1 MDSTTLAGLQK
12 RFGIGGAVVFSQGA
26 DGLPSVDVRSRF
38 GSSRIAL
45 QGAQLLHWTPTGQEA
60 VVWLSPKAKFLAGKS
75 ARGGIPVCWPWFG
88 PHASE
93 STFPLH
99 GFARGSMWEPVEV
112 TALDNG
118 AYSLVFRLVRTNADT
133 HQWPHPSSLEIR
145 FTFDSSLAIELVTRN
160 DGTDPFTITEALH
173 TYFTVGDVRKIRVL
187 GLDGVEYSD
196 RTGVPQRLL
205 QKGPVTIAGEVDR
218 IYLATDSTC
227 VIEDP
232 SLKRRIS
239 IEKRGSHSTVV
250 WNPGEKKA
258 AAMGDFEEDG
268 YLRMLCVESTN
279 AADDYITLKP
289 GESHTLWVRY
299 SVEKVG

>member
-1 MDSTTLAGLQK
+1 MDSTTLAGLQN
-12 RFGIGGAVVFSQGA
+12 RFGIEGSVEFSKDA
-26 DGLPSVDVRSRF
+26 DGLASVDVRNHF

-60 VVWLSPKAKFLAGKS
+60 VVWLSPKAKFVAGKS

-99 GFARGSMWEPVEV
+99 GFARGAMWDVIEV
-112 TALDNG
+112 KALDND
-118 AYSLVFRLVRTNADT
+118 AYRLVFRLVRTDADT
-133 HQWPHPSSLEIR
+133 HQWPHASSLEIR
-145 FTFDSSLAIELVTRN
+145 FTLGASLEIELVTRN
-160 DGTDPFTITEALH
+160 NDTTAFTLTEALH
-173 TYFTVGDVRKIRVL
+173 AYFTVGDVRTVRVL

-196 RTGVPQRLL
+196 RTGVPQRLR
-205 QKGPVTIAGEVDR
+205 QSGPVTITGEVDR
-218 IYLATDSTC
+218 IYGGTDSTC
-227 VIEDP
+227 IIEDP

-239 IEKRGSHSTVV
+239 IEKRGSRSTVV

-279 AADDYITLKP
+279 AADDSITLRP
-289 GESHTLWVRY
+289 GESHALWVRY
-299 SVEKVG
+299 SVEAAD